1 MLYRWKQPYGALE
14 LSEVKELKAQREENA
29 HLRLTLDRVG
39 LQPAAKGTARV
50 ASGGFQP
57 DALSRPPWKEPPS
70 PTKRADW
77 RPGRLC
83 GHPLPPQISP
93 PPPAVIL
100 QSSFGYPSVVALF
113 LLIINSLTQINRR
126 ITEGYL

>member
-77 RPGRLC
+77 RPGRPC
-83 GHPLPPQISP
+83 GRPLPPRTFPLSSCGDP
-93 PPPAVIL
+93 TVIL
-100 QSSFGYPSVVALF
+100 RFSPF
-113 LLIINSLTQINRR
+113 LIINGLTQINRR
-126 ITEGYL
+126 MTEGYL